1 MKTTAQVLAEVF
13 DYSRQISLDYFN
25 KVKDRDIF
33 QEFTVN
39 GTKLNSAYW
48 LLGHLVVT
56 ENYLLLKSTGGEI
69 VRFGWARP
77 FGLGGSLEAV
87 TERISVEEIFATMH
101 EVHTKAMQHVK
112 SLSDEQLKLP
122 NTGAIKFGDGSIYD
136 IIRHAIEHEGAHG
149 GHLGWVNKLLGVK
162 NT

>member
-1 MKTTAQVLAEVF
+1 MNTIANTLADAF
-13 DYSRQISLDYFN
+13 DYSRRISLDYFN
-25 KVKDRDIF
+25 KIRDKDIYR
-33 QEFTVN
+33 EFEVN

-77 FGLGGSLEAV
+77 FGLGGSLEQV
-87 TERISVEEIFATMH
+87 TEKVSLDEMFATMN
-101 EVHTKAMQHVK
+101 EVHGKAMQHIR
-112 SLSDEQLKLP
+112 SLTNEQLRLP

-136 IIRHAIEHEGAHG
+136 VIRHAIEHEGAHG
-149 GHLGWVNKLLGVK
+149 GHLGWLNKLHGVK